1 MSEGKTMADK
11 YVISGGQ
18 QGAVGDNAV
27 AHDFTMNSNSAI
39 DDVDLA
45 ALTQQL
51 SLIRQEAMAEAMKT
65 GAPGDAIAAGK
76 IAEAEAAASEG
87 DKAKAM
93 ASLKACG
100 KWALELA
107 TKVGASLLENLLK
120 KELGLP

>member
-1 MSEGKTMADK
+1 M
-11 YVISGGQ
+11 ISGGQ

-76 IAEAEAAASEG
+76 IAEAEAAASAG
-87 DKAKAM
+87 DKEKAIT
-93 ASLKACG
+93 SLKACG